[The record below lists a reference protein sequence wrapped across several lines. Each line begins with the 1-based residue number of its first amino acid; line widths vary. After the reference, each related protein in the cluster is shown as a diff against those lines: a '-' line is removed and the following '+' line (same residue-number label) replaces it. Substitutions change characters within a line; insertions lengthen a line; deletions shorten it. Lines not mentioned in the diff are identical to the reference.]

1 VRLLAVPL
9 LATIAFI
16 GAHRAEAQDPAP
28 AARMPASS
36 TPATSRFEAGKHY
49 QRLSPAPAPPPR
61 AAAGKIEVAEV
72 FMFGCPGCYAFEPHL
87 ERWLERL
94 PADVSFVR
102 IPAPWN
108 STADLHAH
116 AYYVAESLGKE
127 REIAGPFFNEFHVK
141 KNYLESEDKLAA
153 FFEQFGV
160 DAATFRTAF
169 NSSAVDGNVTRAG
182 DLVQRYNVRSTPSVV
197 VNGKYLTNGA
207 MAGTY
212 EQWFAI
218 IDELIAS
225 ERAAMEQAN

>member
-1 VRLLAVPL
+1 VRSIAVPL
-9 LATIAFI
+9 LAATIASF
-16 GAHRAEAQDPAP
+16 GAFQRAEAQAPAP
-28 AARMPASS
+28 AAS
-36 TPATSRFEAGKHY
+36 TPASTRFEAGKHY
-49 QRLSPAPAPPPR
+49 QRLSPVQPPS
-61 AAAGKIEVAEV
+61 ADTGKIEVAEV

-87 ERWLERL
+87 ERWIGEL

-108 STADLHAH
+108 ATADLHAH
-116 AYYVAESLGKE
+116 AYYVAETLGKT

-141 KNYLESEDKLAA
+141 KNYLDSAAKLAE

-160 DAATFRTAF
+160 DGTTFRTAF
-169 NSSAVDGNVTRAG
+169 NSAAVDAKVTRAG

-197 VNGKYLTNGA
+197 VNGKYLTTGA

-218 IDELIAS
+218 IDELIAA
-225 ERAAMEQAN
+225 ERAAIK